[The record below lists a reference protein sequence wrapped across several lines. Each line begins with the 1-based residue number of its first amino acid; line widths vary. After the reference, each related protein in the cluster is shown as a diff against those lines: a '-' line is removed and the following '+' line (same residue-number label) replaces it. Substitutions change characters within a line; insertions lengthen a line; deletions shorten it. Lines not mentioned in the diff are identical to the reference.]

1 MSAGLWEGYPLERFS
16 LNGRECLMASPR
28 CPSAKGRP
36 WVFRAEFFG
45 AFPAVDLALLAR
57 GWHVGHCALSDL
69 YGCPEAVSGM
79 KAFHD
84 EAVSRFGLSPRAAV
98 FGFSRG
104 GLYAVNYALAY
115 PQDVESLYL
124 DAPVLD
130 ICSWPGGLGRGC
142 GAAKEWAECLACFGL
157 EENPGSGWAGN
168 PLNHAREVAQ
178 SGIPLLLVAG
188 DADGVVP
195 FEENGAPFAAA
206 FEAAGGRVQ
215 TFVKAG
221 CGHHPHSLEDP
232 APAVAFLEEAH
243 RRAERM
249 RE

>member
-1 MSAGLWEGYPLERFS
+1 
-16 LNGRECLMASPR
+16 MASPR

-84 EAVSRFGLSPRAAV
+84 GAVSRFGLSPRAAM

-104 GLYAVNYALAY
+104 GLYAVNYALAH

-130 ICSWPGGLGRGC
+130 IRSWPGGKGIGTGDEGC
-142 GAAKEWAECLACFGL
+142 WRECLACYGL
-157 EENPGSGWAGN
+157 TEETARSFDRN
-168 PLNHAREVAQ
+168 PLDRAEELAALN
-178 SGIPLLLVAG
+178 IPVILVAG
-188 DADGVVP
+188 GADKTVP
-195 FEENGAPFAAA
+195 YGENGLPFAAR
-206 FEAAGGRVQ
+206 FRRAGGDIQVIL
-215 TFVKAG
+215 KPD
-221 CGHHPHSLEDP
+221 CDHHPHSLADP
-232 APAVAFLEEAH
+232 APITSFLT
-243 RRAERM
+243 RND
-249 RE
+249 